1 MTFTWK
7 HPSKYK
13 RIPRD
18 KAISPDSATAESGRT
33 PEAASDKQQ
42 ASSDKQQAV
51 TIIKGDKKDEQRY
64 QVK

>member
-42 ASSDKQQAV
+42 AA
-51 TIIKGDKKDEQRY
+51 TIIEGDKKDEQRY

>member
-1 MTFTWK
+1 MNFTWK

-18 KAISPDSATAESGRT
+18 KAISPDPATAGSGRT

-42 ASSDKQQAV
+42 ASSDKQQAA
-51 TIIKGDKKDEQRY
+51 TIIEGDKKDE
-64 QVK
+64 

>member
-1 MTFTWK
+1 MNFTWK

-18 KAISPDSATAESGRT
+18 KAISPDPATAGSGRT

-51 TIIKGDKKDEQRY
+51 TKLTSDKRHE
-64 QVK
+64 

>member
-33 PEAASDKQQ
+33 PASNKQQ
-42 ASSDKQQAV
+42 AAAKLTSDKRH
-51 TIIKGDKKDEQRY
+51 E
-64 QVK
+64 

>member
-18 KAISPDSATAESGRT
+18 KAISPEESTDSEGRAPKT
-33 PEAASDKQQ
+33 SSNKQQ
-42 ASSDKQQAV
+42 ASSDKQQAA
-51 TIIKGDKKDEQRY
+51 TIIEGDKKDE
-64 QVK
+64 

>member
-51 TIIKGDKKDEQRY
+51 AKLTSDKRHE
-64 QVK
+64 

>member
-1 MTFTWK
+1 MNFTWK

-18 KAISPDSATAESGRT
+18 KAISSEESTDSEERT
-33 PEAASDKQQ
+33 PE
-42 ASSDKQQAV
+42 ASSDKQQAA
-51 TIIKGDKKDEQRY
+51 TIIEGDKKDEQRY

>member
-18 KAISPDSATAESGRT
+18 KAISPEESTDSEGRT
-33 PEAASDKQQ
+33 PSNNKQQ
-42 ASSDKQQAV
+42 ASSDKQQAA
-51 TIIKGDKKDEQRY
+51 TIIEGDKKDE
-64 QVK
+64 

>member
-33 PEAASDKQQ
+33 PEASSDKQQ
-42 ASSDKQQAV
+42 ASSNKQQAA
-51 TIIKGDKKDEQRY
+51 TKLTSDKRHE
-64 QVK
+64 